1 MYFRENLEYHNG
13 FSLSKIGVY
22 CVIGYISL
30 KTFQANSILFFNI

>member
-1 MYFRENLEYHNG
+1 MCFWENLEYHND
-13 FSLSKIGVY
+13 FSLSKFGVY